1 MNIFESAK
9 PVSVSAYEEQVQQR
23 KEKRAGRWKKFLV
36 FLALYLDDLLLV
48 AGGICFVVAA
58 GLCGGAPAALG
69 TAGAFLVIYAILV
82 ARSGVKKR

>member
-9 PVSVSAYEEQVQQR
+9 TASANEEQVQQR
-23 KEKRAGRWKKFLV
+23 KEKRSARWKKFLAS
-36 FLALYLDDLLLV
+36 FALYLDDLLLV